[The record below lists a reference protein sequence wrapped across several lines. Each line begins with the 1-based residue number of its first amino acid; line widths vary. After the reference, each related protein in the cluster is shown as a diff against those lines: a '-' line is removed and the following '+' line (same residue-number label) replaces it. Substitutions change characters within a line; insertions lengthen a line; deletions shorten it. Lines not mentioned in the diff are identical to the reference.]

1 MDKLSRGIKKNPVFP
16 CAGSRGSS
24 DWVKSWGNVYFDKG
38 TVMLDT
44 PRPPTH
50 GTIGKTVTHWARLE
64 RYGKAFLGSPN
75 TSACDDWSVC
85 RLAAAAS
92 SSQMFAAGDCPLQ
105 NLQPAQTTEV
115 PGWGGSRT
123 TALPQPYFILLLSV
137 LSSQGPSCCKP
148 WHPWI
153 LHGNINITV
162 ITQARFNTV
171 RNSQIFLEEKK
182 MFSRREASLCKLYTN
197 MWMCVRRTSGR
208 LHARHNVRG
217 IKNME
222 KDAKF

>member
-1 MDKLSRGIKKNPVFP
+1 MQGAEEAPTEWSHEGTCILTRAQSCWTLQGLGPMVQLVKLLP
-16 CAGSRGSS
+16 
-24 DWVKSWGNVYFDKG
+24 
-38 TVMLDT
+38 
-44 PRPPTH
+44 
-50 GTIGKTVTHWARLE
+50 IGPGWKDMAKL
-64 RYGKAFLGSPN
+64 FLGVQIRVLV
-75 TSACDDWSVC
+75 DDWSVC

-105 NLQPAQTTEV
+105 DLQPAQTTEV

>member
-1 MDKLSRGIKKNPVFP
+1 MVQLVKLLP
-16 CAGSRGSS
+16 
-24 DWVKSWGNVYFDKG
+24 
-38 TVMLDT
+38 
-44 PRPPTH
+44 
-50 GTIGKTVTHWARLE
+50 IGPGWKDMAKL
-64 RYGKAFLGSPN
+64 FLGVQIRVLV
-75 TSACDDWSVC
+75 DDWSVC

-105 NLQPAQTTEV
+105 DLQPAQTTEV

-171 RNSQIFLEEKK
+171 RNSQIFSGRKEKCSVEEKPA
-182 MFSRREASLCKLYTN
+182 FANYTQICEC
-197 MWMCVRRTSGR
+197 M
-208 LHARHNVRG
+208 
-217 IKNME
+217 
-222 KDAKF
+222 